1 MHVRQKKDRE
11 KDPERIKFIFEQQ
24 ILTKNDT
31 ESQEWKTGKFRIE
44 YRKAGGIPIKEEYNK
59 GFVCPTDKRSPISFL
74 YDQRDV
80 PLRSMK

>member
-1 MHVRQKKDRE
+1 
-11 KDPERIKFIFEQQ
+11 IFEQQ

-74 YDQRDV
+74 YGKRSV
-80 PLRSMK
+80 LRRETERIS

>member
-59 GFVCPTDKRSPISFL
+59 GFVCPTDKRSPISIL
-74 YDQRDV
+74 TEEKTEYITH
-80 PLRSMK
+80 